1 MSVTALEHVL
11 VLSDDIEAT
20 RQFYCRVV
28 GLRVGERPRLAFP
41 GYWLYAGATPCLH
54 VADRAAY
61 LRHAASLGLPPVDGD
76 RRAASVDHI
85 AFNAADV
92 ELVREQLER
101 TGVAAVHNTV
111 PNGGPH
117 QVFIEDPNGVRIE
130 INVSSGSAP

>member
-20 RQFYCRVV
+20 RRFYCRVV
-28 GLRVGERPRLAFP
+28 GLRVGERPPLAFP
-41 GYWLYAGATPCLH
+41 GYWLYAGATPCVH
-54 VADRAAY
+54 VAERVAY
-61 LRHAASLGLPPVDGD
+61 LRHAASLGLPTTGGD
-76 RRAASVDHI
+76 RGPVSVDHI

-92 ELVREQLER
+92 ERLNEQLET
-101 TGVAAVHNTV
+101 TGVTAVHNTV

-130 INVSSGSAP
+130 INVSSGP

>member
-54 VADRAAY
+54 VADRGAY
-61 LRHAASLGLPPVDGD
+61 LRHAASLGLPTVDGD
-76 RRAASVDHI
+76 RSAASVDHI